1 MFAKWVHGDF
11 SYLACNRIVFQP
23 GFQSR
28 LHIYPPRQANGPFA
42 PRRLGGYDAV
52 MASSQTSSS
61 GVMSLQTKV
70 SGVILLIVVIS
81 AAFGEYLDRQYVS
94 EVVRDSVQEERMAVV
109 RQIGAGIT
117 TPFELRNQTIRERE
131 LDRLMASRPDLI
143 DVGVYALPAD
153 FSGPPLLVASAGS
166 TMLPGLERAPSLVKR
181 ALETSTAVSNS
192 QGDLHRLQIAAP
204 ISLGGK
210 IVGASY
216 AEFTTA
222 QFDEVIDYQRR
233 LSITRRLLTGGVI
246 VLAINLFLYWYV
258 HRPVRALLSAVEAVT
273 QGTMTA
279 TVPVHGQDEI
289 GKLAVR
295 FNAMV
300 NRIRT
305 TTQENKEL
313 YDALQRAHSGLQ
325 IKVDEATA
333 EVWQKNRELAR
344 TNELLSS
351 AQREA
356 ARAQRLS
363 VIGQLAASV
372 AHKIGTP
379 LTALSGHVQLLQEDP
394 NLTAEARR
402 RLRTV
407 EAQIEQTSRIIQDLL
422 IYARKPEPVLA
433 PLDVN
438 ACADECLALLRP
450 EIDRRHVDLVTD
462 LSPVME
468 KVQADHQQIQEVFC
482 NLIDNALDAM
492 PQGGTLTVRSFMIS
506 PSKPG
511 GHDGWCV
518 VEIADTGQGI
528 EPELR
533 DQIFQPFFTTKK
545 SGRGTGLGLAIAL
558 ETIRAHDGAITV
570 ESEPGK
576 GARFVVRLPASGG

>member
-1 MFAKWVHGDF
+1 
-11 SYLACNRIVFQP
+11 
-23 GFQSR
+23 
-28 LHIYPPRQANGPFA
+28 
-42 PRRLGGYDAV
+42 
-52 MASSQTSSS
+52 
-61 GVMSLQTKV
+61 MSLQTKV

-94 EVVRDSVQEERMAVV
+94 EVTRDNVQEEMMAVV

-143 DVGVYALPAD
+143 DVGVYALPLD
-153 FSGPPLLVASAGS
+153 PPDPPFLVASAGS
-166 TMLPGLERAPSLVKR
+166 TMLPGLERAPALVER
-181 ALETSTAVSNS
+181 ALSTSTAVSN
-192 QGDLHRLQIAAP
+192 GLENLHRLQIAAP
-204 ISLGGK
+204 ISFEGK
-210 IVGASY
+210 VVGAAY

-222 QFDEVIDYQRR
+222 QFDEVLDYQRR

-258 HRPVRALLSAVEAVT
+258 HRPVRALLSAVKAVT

-279 TVPVHGQDEI
+279 TVPVHGHDEI
-289 GKLAVR
+289 GKLAGR
-295 FNAMV
+295 FNVMV
-300 NRIRT
+300 ERIRT

-313 YDALQRAHSGLQ
+313 YDALQRAHTGLQ

-333 EVWQKNRELAR
+333 EIRQKNRELAR

-356 ARAQRLS
+356 SRAQRLS
-363 VIGQLAASV
+363 VIGQLAATV

-394 NLTAEARR
+394 NLMPDARR

-407 EAQIEQTSRIIQDLL
+407 EGQIEQTSRIIQDLL
-422 IYARKPEPVLA
+422 IYARKPEPVMA
-433 PLDVN
+433 PLDLN
-438 ACADECLALLRP
+438 ACVDECLALLRP
-450 EIDRRHVDLVTD
+450 EIDRQNVVLLAELGSDVG
-462 LSPVME
+462 
-468 KVQADHQQIQEVFC
+468 KVEADQQQLQEVFC

-492 PQGGTLTVRSFMIS
+492 PQGGTLVVKSYRRS

-511 GHDGWCV
+511 ENDGYSI

-528 EPELR
+528 ESELR
-533 DQIFQPFFTTKK
+533 EQIFQPFFTTKK
-545 SGRGTGLGLAIAL
+545 SGHGTGLGLAIAL
-558 ETIRAHDGAITV
+558 ETVRAHEGTLTV
-570 ESEPGK
+570 ESEPGN